1 MKQKYTEKAIVET
14 FEGATSLI
22 IFHTRKILLKEK
34 LAKTRALKKDNLSD
48 WYRIQ
53 WPPYQDS

>member
-53 WPPYQDS
+53 